1 MTADRGCGMD
11 YVESIMSDLNR
22 NLAAAKVSLSD
33 MKDGNRR
40 YKMRD
45 GSEIEVPEEQVDRVW
60 KACDDATRI
69 RLKLPIYIS
78 TDVSGEVS
86 AWKVEGTAEVAAIA
100 GILKKTVHVPDFL
113 RLYYPDLKELRHL
126 IPDCIIVVFKP

>member
-45 GSEIEVPEEQVDRVW
+45 GSEIEVPEEVAK
-60 KACDDATRI
+60 KAV
-69 RLKLPIYIS
+69 KPI
-78 TDVSGEVS
+78 ERM
-86 AWKVEGTAEVAAIA
+86 
-100 GILKKTVHVPDFL
+100 L
-113 RLYYPDLKELRHL
+113 ELS
-126 IPDCIIVVFKP
+126 